1 MLNPGIKFT
10 PTTVALINRWEADL
24 GIFLRWAKVTK
35 TGGFSSG
42 NLVK

>member
-1 MLNPGIKFT
+1 M
-10 PTTVALINRWEADL
+10 LINRREADF

-42 NLVK
+42 NLVKPGINNRFLLPE